1 MIYPPLALDMERDTT
16 LVPRS
21 SALVFV
27 ARDPVTDVDHDA
39 IAGLLDRHAGVR
51 LVVVR
56 LPSAARLE
64 FPFASSVID
73 LPLEPAQAD
82 VALAIG
88 MQIGL
93 NEGSDCV
100 GAIRTLAAPDLD
112 VASACL
118 RALQERPVDAIFL
131 ATEDPAKDAVFVT
144 GRAAFA
150 VSFWGALADG
160 LAPQRQDILAT
171 LLGLAGRRVL
181 RHVPHQTGSRFEPFA
196 GDGMAK
202 LAPHAEQLG
211 RKLGLMVNM
220 ARKPVAA
227 RVRRVAVVTPYYRE
241 PDSELQRCM
250 ASVRGQ
256 TMACDHIVVSDGFP
270 NPLVERFGATHV
282 KLGQPHRDNG
292 NTPRYVGGLIAFAR
306 GYDGVAYLDADN
318 WYHPRHVELLVRKQ
332 HETCATAVC
341 SAQNIYL
348 ANGTKLPD
356 IDDEDRR
363 LRHVDTS
370 CLMITRSCEFIAHLW
385 GQMPQ
390 RWGPVCDRVV
400 FSALNGQSLA
410 WTENRTLNFKSN
422 YSRHYVDANQP
433 VPETVHDI
441 PAAHWKSFALQDPA
455 FKELSRSRTGRVMGI
470 YMSQVSRDLLTGKAQ
485 APR

>member
-1 MIYPPLALDMERDTT
+1 MAGTGEWRLFSGMIYPLLALDMERDTT

-51 LVVVR
+51 FVVVR

-64 FPFASSVID
+64 FPFANSVID

-88 MQIGL
+88 MQICL

-100 GAIRTLAAPDLD
+100 GAIRTLAALDLD

-118 RALQERPVDAIFL
+118 LALHQRPVDAIFL
-131 ATEDPAKDAVFVT
+131 ATGEPAKDAVFVT

-160 LAPQRQDILAT
+160 LASQRQDILAA

-181 RHVPHQTGSRFEPFA
+181 RHVPYQTSITFEPFA
-196 GDGMAK
+196 GDGTAK
-202 LAPHAEQLG
+202 LAPYSEQLR
-211 RKLGLMVNM
+211 RKLGLMVDK
-220 ARKPVAA
+220 ARKPGAA
-227 RVRRVAVVTPYYRE
+227 RVRRIAVVTPYYRE
-241 PDSELQRCM
+241 PDSELERCLL
-250 ASVRGQ
+250 SVRQQ
-256 TMACDHIVVSDGFP
+256 TLACDHIVVSDGFP
-270 NPLVERFGATHV
+270 NPLVDRFGATHV

-292 NTPRYVGGLIAFAR
+292 NTPRYVGGLIALAQ

-318 WYHPRHVELLVRKQ
+318 WYHPRHVELLVKKQ
-332 HETCATAVC
+332 HETGATAVC
-341 SAQNIYL
+341 SARNIYL
-348 ANGTKLPD
+348 ANGIKLLD
-356 IDDEDRR
+356 IDVEDRMR
-363 LRHVDTS
+363 RHVDTS

-390 RWGPVCDRVV
+390 SWGPVCDRVV
-400 FSALNGQSLA
+400 FSALSGEPLA

-422 YSRHYVDANQP
+422 YAHHYRNANQP
-433 VPETVHDI
+433 VPENVHII
-441 PAAHWKSFALQDPA
+441 PAALLRSFALRDRGFQ
-455 FKELSRSRTGRVMGI
+455 ELSRSRTGRIMG
-470 YMSQVSRDLLTGKAQ
+470 M
-485 APR
+485 